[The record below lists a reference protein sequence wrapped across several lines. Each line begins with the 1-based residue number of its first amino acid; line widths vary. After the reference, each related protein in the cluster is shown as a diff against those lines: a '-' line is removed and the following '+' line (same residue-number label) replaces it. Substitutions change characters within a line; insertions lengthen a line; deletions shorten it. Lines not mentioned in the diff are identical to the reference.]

1 MRCHHDPATAQRS
14 PAVTPS
20 GFSPW
25 MARMCSDPRV
35 RSPQHHP
42 RRSPGRSSV
51 EELLSSAAGRY
62 LSERPLLALT
72 ALLFGAMAAGPTGLF
87 LAFVFVTSVATAVG
101 FVFVEAFL
109 IAAGGAVLL
118 CALVGVALLATTF
131 SAALCVC
138 HVTVTNVVT
147 FYSGRR

>member
-25 MARMCSDPRV
+25 MARMCSDPR
-35 RSPQHHP
+35 
-42 RRSPGRSSV
+42 V

-147 FYSGRR
+147 FYSGRRGAVGGAKPKAE